1 MLDRLIAG
9 NTMAELSTLPELG
22 ATYGIPLA
30 RAFMAA
36 VFLYSGQD
44 KLRHWREG
52 VEEVAGLGLPMPR
65 LSGAA
70 TIAVQIV
77 AGLSVLLGIGTAW
90 GAAVLAVFTAVATV
104 LGHRFWLLHG
114 QPARKELAT
123 SLEHLAIVG
132 GLLLLVIVGTG

>member
-52 VEEVAGLGLPMPR
+52 VEEIAGLGLPMPR
-65 LSGAA
+65 LSAAA

-77 AGLSVLLGIGTAW
+77 AGLSVLLGIGTAV
-90 GAAVLAVFTAVATV
+90 GAAFLALFTAAATI
-104 LGHRFWLLHG
+104 LGHRFWLLRG
-114 QPARKELAT
+114 KQAQQELTT
-123 SLEHLAIVG
+123 SLEHLAIIG
-132 GLLLLVIVGTG
+132 GLLLLIVCTL